1 MEKILTAEE
10 ARNLQKTSI
19 DSQINSKIEVIKDL
33 ALLGKNE
40 ACFYNLHETTISE
53 LVDLG
58 YKVELQFTVNPGETK
73 HKVIW

>member
-10 ARNLQKTSI
+10 ARNLQKASI
-19 DSQINSKIEVIKDL
+19 DSQINSKIEVIKEL
-33 ALLGKNE
+33 ALLGKDE
-40 ACFYNLHETTISE
+40 ACFYNLHETTISK
-53 LVDLG
+53 LIDLG